1 MRGRG
6 RVNRRDRTDG
16 RRFPFSFGL
25 RPRLLAAL
33 LLTSAVTLAVAA
45 LALLSPL
52 EHRLRASSESAL
64 SSAVATA
71 HSELHETTLDP
82 ASGQPD
88 AAEVGLSLSLLRR
101 QGAQAWLLNSQLEA
115 VSRGAPI
122 DLNVPTYLAQAQQ
135 ALRAGKSVHTLQGDR
150 FIVANP
156 VRIAGRRYVLMVI
169 KRLDY
174 VASAVGVV
182 ESAFIEAAAAGF
194 GIALLLGIG
203 LTTTLLR
210 RLRQLR
216 DATREMERHGLAT
229 PLRVKPGHDEI
240 GELARTLASMQS
252 RLAHQEAALHAF
264 VATASHELRTPL
276 ASLDGMLELI
286 EDDLGAD
293 HLDLED
299 ARERTARA
307 REQSRRLSSLAS
319 DLLDLSRLDA
329 EVRLRSEPVE
339 LLELARAVVAELE
352 LRASQRGVRLEVHGP
367 PAPVWVTA
375 DPGAVARIVRILLD
389 NALRAAPTDSAIEL
403 EVRGPRPVYVDG
415 QAPARASSA
424 PTGLAQIVVSDDG
437 PGVPSAERELI
448 FERFRRGAGAVGHGG
463 FGLGLA
469 IGKELA
475 VRMGGT
481 LELLAP
487 APSGAR
493 FALRLPAAKMQDVP
507 LSAVSDTSTGAGAPA
522 AARAK
527 ALGPR

>member
-1 MRGRG
+1 
-6 RVNRRDRTDG
+6 
-16 RRFPFSFGL
+16 
-25 RPRLLAAL
+25 LLAAL

-52 EHRLRASSESAL
+52 EHRLRASSESAVF
-64 SSAVATA
+64 SAVTNV
-71 HSELHETTLDP
+71 HSELHEVSLDP
-82 ASGQPD
+82 ATGRPD
-88 AAEVGLSLSLLRR
+88 AAEVGISLGLLRR
-101 QGAQAWLLNSQLEA
+101 EGAQAWLLNSELEA

-122 DLNVPTYLAQAQQ
+122 DLNVPTYLPQAQQ
-135 ALRAGKSVHTLQGDR
+135 ALRLGKGVHTLQGDR

-156 VRIAGRRYVLMVI
+156 VKIAGRRYVLMVI

-216 DATREMERHGLAT
+216 DAAREMERHGLAT

-240 GELARTLASMQS
+240 GELARTLTSLQS

-339 LLELARAVVAELE
+339 LSELARAVVAELE
-352 LRASQRGVRLEVHGP
+352 LRAGQRGLRLEVHGP
-367 PAPVWVTA
+367 PGPVWVTA

-389 NALRAAPTDSAIEL
+389 NALRAAPTESVIVL
-403 EVRGPRPVYVDG
+403 EIGGPRRVDG
-415 QAPARASSA
+415 DGAQAAGGSSAPARF
-424 PTGLAQIVVSDDG
+424 AQIVVSDNG
-437 PGVPSAERELI
+437 PGVHAAERELI

-469 IGKELA
+469 IGRELA
-475 VRMGGT
+475 TRMGGT
-481 LELLAP
+481 LELLQP

-493 FALRLPAAKMQDVP
+493 FALRLPAAKMHDVP
-507 LSAVSDTSTGAGAPA
+507 LTAVSDTSSGAPAPAGAGA
-522 AARAK
+522 K
-527 ALGPR
+527 AVGLR

>member
-1 MRGRG
+1 MS
-6 RVNRRDRTDG
+6 RRRL
-16 RRFPFSFGL
+16 PFRFGL

-52 EHRLRASSESAL
+52 ENRLRASSESAL
-64 SSAVATA
+64 FTAVATV
-71 HSELHETTLDP
+71 HSELHEVALNP

-88 AAEVGLSLSLLRR
+88 AAEIGLSLGLLRR

-115 VSRGAPI
+115 VSHGAPF

-135 ALRAGKSVHTLQGDR
+135 ALRAGKGVHTLQGDR
-150 FIVANP
+150 VIVANP
-156 VRIAGRRYVLMVI
+156 VRVAGRRYVLMVI

-216 DATREMERHGLAT
+216 DAAREMERRGLAT
-229 PLRVKPGHDEI
+229 PLQVKPGHDEI
-240 GELARTLASMQS
+240 GELARTLTSMQS
-252 RLAHQEAALHAF
+252 RLAHQEAALRAF

-286 EDDLGAD
+286 EDDLGAE

-329 EVRLRSEPVE
+329 DVRLRSEPVE
-339 LLELARAVVAELE
+339 LSELARAVVAELE
-352 LRASQRGVRLEVHGP
+352 LRASQRGVRLEVHVP

-389 NALRAAPTDSAIEL
+389 NALRAAPADSAIGL
-403 EVRGPRPVYVDG
+403 EVLRPRRARREGP
-415 QAPARASSA
+415 PARASSA
-424 PTGLAQIVVSDDG
+424 PASFAQIVVSDSG
-437 PGVPSAERELI
+437 PGVPAAERELI

-469 IGKELA
+469 IGRELA
-475 VRMGGT
+475 ARMGGT

-493 FALRLPAAKMQDVP
+493 FELRLPAARMHDVP
-507 LSAVSDTSTGAGAPA
+507 LSAVADTAAAPA
-522 AARAK
+522 AVSAK
-527 ALGPR
+527 AVGLR